1 MRRGIQCPVPWLL
14 HRSQVFELTVHMSL
28 ANHSDQ
34 RSVIDFKPELS
45 TLLWARNTVTIL
57 SNVLKVRDGK

>member
-1 MRRGIQCPVPWLL
+1 
-14 HRSQVFELTVHMSL
+14 MSL